1 LVGIGPEEEEER
13 SDEVAVKN
21 EELRIGQEGKE
32 SCVMGR
38 FAGFRFEKEAKV
50 RLSVRIG

>member
-21 EELRIGQEGKE
+21 EALQIGQEGKE
-32 SCVMGR
+32 RGVMGR
-38 FAGFRFEKEAKV
+38 SAGFGFEKEAKA
-50 RLSVRIG
+50 RSSVRIG

>member
-21 EELRIGQEGKE
+21 EALQIGQEGKE

-38 FAGFRFEKEAKV
+38 FAGFGFEKEAKV
-50 RLSVRIG
+50 RLSIRIG